1 MECLPPPQQQQ
12 QQRGQVQCPVRP
24 SVTPAMVIPMTSNR
38 RKKGNYF
45 FSYKKGFLF
54 SKKNFESKLFF
65 CVSGKRLE
73 VEVLQI
79 RH

>member
-1 MECLPPPQQQQ
+1 LFSGKVQQLHLPRGQPLVECLPPPQQQQQ

-45 FSYKKGFLF
+45 FS
-54 SKKNFESKLFF
+54 
-65 CVSGKRLE
+65 
-73 VEVLQI
+73 
-79 RH
+79 